1 MCQVK
6 SNFNDV
12 MCGIDMYE
20 SEDREVNDV
29 YTTCT
34 NVKYLHFS

>member
-6 SNFNDV
+6 STFNDV
-12 MCGIDMYE
+12 MCRIDMYE

-29 YTTCT
+29 FTTST